1 MAEPSGSTQG
11 QPSLDFGERRAHRC
25 TGLWLTRSGAGG
37 RWRLRTPGRQTS
49 TLPSPHHEL
58 SGNGTPSPHQELGGH
73 GTPSPHQELGGHGNP
88 SPHQPHPTPPGARW
102 TWDPSW
108 AQQGIL
114 VGFFNLFIF
123 RILGSQLPFKQAVL
137 KECNLL
143 LITCLSD
150 NLQSCGPRPLKP
162 CDQMS

>member
-1 MAEPSGSTQG
+1 MHRALADQEWGWWEVEAEDPWPTDLHPPLTPPRTQWEWDPFTPLG
-11 QPSLDFGERRAHRC
+11 ARWTWDPLTPPRA
-25 TGLWLTRSGAGG
+25 
-37 RWRLRTPGRQTS
+37 RWTWEPL
-49 TLPSPHHEL
+49 
-58 SGNGTPSPHQELGGH
+58 
-73 GTPSPHQELGGHGNP
+73 
-88 SPHQPHPTPPGARW
+88 TPPGARW

-123 RILGSQLPFKQAVL
+123 RILGSQLPFEQAVL

-150 NLQSCGPRPLKP
+150 NCRAVALVP
-162 CDQMS
+162 